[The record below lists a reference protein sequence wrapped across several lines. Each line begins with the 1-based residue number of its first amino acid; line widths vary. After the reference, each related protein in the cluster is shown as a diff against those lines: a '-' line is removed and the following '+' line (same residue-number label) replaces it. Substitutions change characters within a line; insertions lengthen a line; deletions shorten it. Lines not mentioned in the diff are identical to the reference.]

1 MAIIPKTTTQITKQR
16 KDESSKS
23 EGIYLD
29 GLFRY
34 SVNLLIERV
43 KNKEIVLLPKEIA
56 ILHQLRTSLNVEQ
69 IENASAFF
77 ETCDNCQF
85 MTSCSLYK
93 EGEECKYNLSKE
105 LSDSSDVL
113 QVMLKL
119 LQIEG
124 DRIQRSLLIEK
135 MEGIVDR
142 DVSAEMMQYFDMV
155 NRLKEAMTEEESL
168 TVKRKKTGAISTL
181 FGDIIDKAKSKEI
194 EAECIVEED
203 VVPQKPKE
211 MSHKVSCDSEVSH
224 KVKEDPNGD

>member
-16 KDESSKS
+16 KDDSSKT

-34 SVNLLIERV
+34 SVNLLIEKV
-43 KNKEIVLLPKEIA
+43 KNKDIVLLPKEIA
-56 ILHQLRTSLNVEQ
+56 ILHQLRTTINIEE

-85 MTSCSLYK
+85 MTSCSLYV
-93 EGEECKYNLSKE
+93 EGGECKYNLSQE
-105 LSDSSDVL
+105 LADSSDVL

-155 NRLKEAMTEEESL
+155 NRLKDAMTEEESL

-181 FGDIIDKAKSKEI
+181 FGDIIDKAKAKNKDI
-194 EAECIVEED
+194 EAECVVED
-203 VVPQKPKE
+203 VTHNE
-211 MSHKVSCDSEVSH
+211 TEVSH
-224 KVKEDPNGD
+224 EQEVVDGDKRSKDL